1 MGLGLTICKLIIQQ
15 LGGEVDVLSVPKSGS
30 NFFFTLPLEESVDA
44 APRGHLLII
53 EDRNFT
59 NLN

>member
-30 NFFFTLPLEESVDA
+30 KFFFTLPLEEFVDG
-44 APRGHLLII
+44 PRGNLLII
-53 EDRNFT
+53 
-59 NLN
+59 

>member
-1 MGLGLTICKLIIQQ
+1 MGLGLTIYKLIIQQ

-44 APRGHLLII
+44 PRGHLLII